1 MVADAAVA
9 AVDSADEVA
18 AAATMAVSRPTS
30 RDAPATGNAAT
41 ESAATQTLPG
51 ATSATNAT
59 SPSLKVPVAETAVAT
74 AAGVAAEAVS
84 AADEEAAAVAAA
96 LETVEAVAVG
106 SAAAEEEAAATEA
119 VDPCGVAVAVAETD
133 TDPTKESHQSSSVYS
148 TLITN
153 YYTSSQIIDSLRF
166 KTTNNPEETTVFK
179 KVVPPTLPQGIH
191 PPLDTIASSS
201 TYARRRNDLLQCL

>member
-1 MVADAAVA
+1 MVA
-9 AVDSADEVA
+9 AVDSADEAA
-18 AAATMAVSRPTS
+18 AAATMAASRPTS

-106 SAAAEEEAAATEA
+106 SAAAEEAAAATEA
-119 VDPCGVAVAVAETD
+119 ADPCGVAVAVAETD
-133 TDPTKESHQSSSVYS
+133 TGPTKESHQSVYS